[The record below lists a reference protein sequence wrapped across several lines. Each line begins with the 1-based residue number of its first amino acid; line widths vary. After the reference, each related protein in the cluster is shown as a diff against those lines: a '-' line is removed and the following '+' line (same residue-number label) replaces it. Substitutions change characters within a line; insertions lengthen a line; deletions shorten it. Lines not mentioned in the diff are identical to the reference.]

1 MPRSV
6 ADIKLVNLRPDNTR
20 VCDHA
25 GELELHV
32 FFWCN
37 ITFCF
42 VLDVMSPV
50 LQQFHV
56 VSTKT
61 FSKNASGGFLGDM
74 CLAGP
79 RHMTSFMD
87 STMFDF

>member
-32 FFWCN
+32 F
-37 ITFCF
+37 
-42 VLDVMSPV
+42 
-50 LQQFHV
+50 
-56 VSTKT
+56 
-61 FSKNASGGFLGDM
+61 LG
-74 CLAGP
+74 AA
-79 RHMTSFMD
+79 
-87 STMFDF
+87 